1 MFVLFVCQRLF
12 LGGVSG
18 DCTKTSGCTVAELK
32 RIFHDGDAV
41 EIVATSLSNVESL
54 EFLQFLNS
62 TRAANVTITGAP
74 TVLDG
79 TKLKESESPVLS
91 FEGQKC
97 AITNI
102 SFRNFACPI
111 LHSVDSQVAFENVD
125 FLECSVASASMF
137 AFVSTEVVMER
148 VNFDRVRADS
158 QSFVVGY
165 KSSFHLRLFNLMN
178 CSLTSSSFC
187 PLLHALNTSVE
198 IFESVVHGNTLD
210 MPLIDI
216 SNSSTVAI
224 RNVSFV
230 DNAFSVVGVF
240 EYNVSIEL
248 EHISF
253 VNHSGGLLIASDNVD
268 IEIVNTKG
276 WGKSNKPLI
285 DISDSTLQMRKF
297 RLTNSSLSGLLV
309 CSDSRAS
316 LRNINL
322 KGIVSDLPLF
332 ESTGGR
338 FELIRSQVINLS
350 SKSDIPI
357 ATASACNF
365 TVEKSTFQAL
375 SSTVDTAT
383 SFSLVNSQILF
394 SDLEHRETSCGLG
407 VIDNCSVSLSN
418 CDIVDNQCFP
428 GSQALPFAILSLS
441 SSQLNIIGSRFR
453 NNRAITG
460 TCLLV
465 NSSAVMK
472 EVKFKGNNA
481 VQGAAIFGSNC
492 TLTIQSCHFHKNM
505 ALAMG
510 GAISVSESVVSVS
523 TSTFERNQ
531 CDEGGGL
538 YALNSTSVSF
548 HFCEVRGNEAAVGT
562 FLSVHGNSTLVTIEK
577 SKIDL
582 MPNRSVAVD
591 FPENVTLRG
600 TYFNCAVYCKLIE
613 DLKDDIATS
622 DSPWL
627 PLAFVFLF
635 LAAVA
640 LIMLSNKTL
649 RRRWFRK
656 ILRFK
661 TKGKYTL

>member
-1 MFVLFVCQRLF
+1 MFLLFVCQRLF

-32 RIFHDGDAV
+32 QIFHDGDAV
-41 EIVATSLSNVESL
+41 EIVVTSLSNVESL

-62 TRAANVTITGAP
+62 TPANINITGAP

-79 TKLKESESPVLS
+79 TKIKESESPVLS

-97 AITNI
+97 AVTDI
-102 SFRNFACPI
+102 SFRGFASPI
-111 LHSVDSQVAFENVD
+111 LHSVDSQVAFKNVS
-125 FLECSVASASMF
+125 FLECSVTSTSMF
-137 AFVSTEVVMER
+137 AFVSTEVVMEHASFNR
-148 VNFDRVRADS
+148 LRADS

-165 KSSFHLRLFNLMN
+165 KSSFHLHRFNLMN
-178 CSLTSSSFC
+178 CSLTSPSFC
-187 PLLHALNTSVE
+187 PLFHTLNTSVE
-198 IFESVVHGNTLD
+198 ILDSVVFGNTLD

-240 EYNVSIEL
+240 EYNVSIGL

-253 VNHSGGLLIASDNVD
+253 ANHSGGLLIASDNVD
-268 IEIVNTKG
+268 IEIVDAKW
-276 WGKSNKPLI
+276 WGKSSKPLI
-285 DISDSTLQMRKF
+285 DVSGSRLQMRKC
-297 RLTNSSLSGLLV
+297 RLTNSSLSGILV
-309 CSDSRAS
+309 CSDSQAN

-322 KGIVSDLPLF
+322 KGIESDLPLF
-332 ESTGGR
+332 DSTGGR
-338 FELIRSQVINLS
+338 FELVRSQVINLS

-357 ATASACNF
+357 ATASSCNF
-365 TVEKSTFQAL
+365 TAEKSTFQAL
-375 SSTVDTAT
+375 SSRVDTAT

-492 TLTIQSCHFHKNM
+492 TLVIQSCHFHKNM

-538 YALNSTSVSF
+538 YSLNSTLVSF

-562 FLSVHGNSTLVTIEK
+562 FISVHGNSTLVTIEK
-577 SKIDL
+577 SRVDL

-591 FPENVTLRG
+591 FPENVTLKG

-613 DLKDDIATS
+613 DLKDDTATS
-622 DSPWL
+622 DSSWL

-635 LAAVA
+635 LGAVA